1 MSLMRIG
8 KEITK
13 SLKEK
18 DPLSGISL
26 LERGFFLIRRRG
38 LLLIKSIKVEK
49 ERRCGGIIMRRL
61 RRFFRTLFKKVAD
74 LLEET
79 SPQEIPVEEEIIVI
93 DKSPSIKIKENQVK
107 NIKKKKTEIIH
118 YPEKQLRDVIDLME
132 FPFVALSK
140 DRINPLVYENED
152 KTQKVV
158 ISGHRG
164 HFIASIYDWDIILVV
179 AGKIQETLNKGANIP
194 SRKVTI
200 PRHEL
205 LKALHR
211 EGGRKQQ
218 KDLEKSLARLQLTG
232 INTTI
237 NNKDGRYVEGFGF
250 IERWRY
256 AERKSDRETKIIQIT
271 LSEWLYELCCAQ
283 GSLLKSNSLYFDITS
298 GLQKFLYRTARK
310 HAGQNRD
317 GWEFSLEKLYEKSGS
332 EGNIR
337 KFKSKLKAAVTE
349 NGLPDYLMKWI
360 DRNGKVSIEFKKRS
374 LIDEIDRIV
383 EKHEENEEK
392 MIEFS
397 KADNLP

>member
-8 KEITK
+8 KERTK

-18 DPLSGISL
+18 DPLSGIYL

-61 RRFFRTLFKKVAD
+61 KRFFRALFKKVAD

-79 SPQEIPVEEEIIVI
+79 SPQAIPVEEEIIVI
-93 DKSPSIKIKENQVK
+93 DKSPSIKFKETQEK

-140 DRINPLVYENED
+140 DRINPLVYESED

-179 AGKIQETLNKGANIP
+179 AGKIQETLNKGADIP

-337 KFKSKLKAAVTE
+337 KFKSKLKGAVTE
-349 NGLPDYLMKWI
+349 NGLPDYFMKWI

-383 EKHEENEEK
+383 EKHEENQEK

>member
-1 MSLMRIG
+1 MR
-8 KEITK
+8 KF
-13 SLKEK
+13 
-18 DPLSGISL
+18 LSA
-26 LERGFFLIRRRG
+26 
-38 LLLIKSIKVEK
+38 
-49 ERRCGGIIMRRL
+49 
-61 RRFFRTLFKKVAD
+61 LFKKISEMLENHDSQKDVFEKEEANITA
-74 LLEET
+74 LLKKKSLERSREEEQKATIEET
-79 SPQEIPVEEEIIVI
+79 NSVINELSPPKVKETQETTL
-93 DKSPSIKIKENQVK
+93 Q
-107 NIKKKKTEIIH
+107 KKKTSVVH
-118 YPEKQLRDVIDLME
+118 YPDKHLRDVIDLME

-140 DRINPLVYENED
+140 DRINPLVYESED

-164 HFIASIYDWDIILVV
+164 HFIASIYDWDIILIV
-179 AGKIQETLNKGANIP
+179 AGKIQEILNNGSDIP
-194 SRKVTI
+194 SRKITI

-250 IERWRY
+250 IESWRY

-310 HAGQNRD
+310 HAGKNRD

-337 KFKSKLKAAVTE
+337 KFKSKLKAAVIE
-349 NGLPDYLMKWI
+349 NGLPDYFMKWI
-360 DRNGKVSIEFKKRS
+360 DRNGKIFVEFKKRH
-374 LIDEIDRIV
+374 LIDEIDRII
-383 EKHEENEEK
+383 EKNEENK
-392 MIEFS
+392 DKIIEFTR
-397 KADNLP
+397 

>member
-1 MSLMRIG
+1 MFITALFEQLLKNLGYEKRIQ
-8 KEITK
+8 EPI
-13 SLKEK
+13 L
-18 DPLSGISL
+18 
-26 LERGFFLIRRRG
+26 
-38 LLLIKSIKVEK
+38 EK
-49 ERRCGGIIMRRL
+49 ETIL
-61 RRFFRTLFKKVAD
+61 TNNAPSLELKKITEQSV
-74 LLEET
+74 
-79 SPQEIPVEEEIIVI
+79 Q
-93 DKSPSIKIKENQVK
+93 
-107 NIKKKKTEIIH
+107 KKKKEIIP
-118 YPEKQLRDVIDLME
+118 YPEKPLRDVIDLME

-140 DRINPLVYENED
+140 DRINPLVYESED

-179 AGKIQETLNKGANIP
+179 AGKIQEILNNGSDVP
-194 SRKVTI
+194 SRKITI

-205 LKALHR
+205 LRALHR

-256 AERKSDRETKIIQIT
+256 ADRKSDREIKIIQIT
-271 LSEWLYELCCAQ
+271 LSEWLYDLCCAQ
-283 GSLLKSNSLYFDITS
+283 GSLLKPNSLYFDITS

-310 HAGQNRD
+310 HVGQNRD

-337 KFKSKLKAAVTE
+337 KFKSKLKAAVIE
-349 NGLPDYLMKWI
+349 NGLPDYFMKWI
-360 DRNGKVSIEFKKRS
+360 DRNGKISIEFKKRC
-374 LIDEIDRIV
+374 LIDKIDEIV
-383 EKHEENEEK
+383 EKHVENK
-392 MIEFS
+392 GKIINLS
-397 KADNLP
+397 KEDTLI